1 MPATTR
7 RKMIVAGLLAAALPA
22 ALLAN
27 HSWGSYHWARTA
39 NPFDLKVGNNV
50 TTTAWNSA
58 FDQSIVDWSQS
69 SVLNLTEVAGTVNPK
84 TCKATTGRVQ
94 VCNAR
99 YGNNGWL
106 GIAGISAS
114 GSHITKG
121 YVKLNDTYFNT
132 ATYNSA
138 AWRNLVT
145 CQEIGHTLG
154 LDHQDETFDNPNLGT
169 CMDYTNSPNSNQHP
183 NAHDYNQLE
192 TIYSHLDSTT
202 TVGALADYVD
212 SATTAGGS
220 QPEGAFAVVDQL
232 DQNHPAAWGRLVH
245 RSPSGGVET
254 YVLDLGNGHR
264 QITVV
269 TWTLEEAARRRAQ
282 RAEE

>member
-58 FDQSIVDWSQS
+58 FDQSMVDWSQS

-154 LDHQDETFDNPNLGT
+154 LDHQDETFDNPNLDT

>member
-154 LDHQDETFDNPNLGT
+154 LDHQDETFDNPNLDT